1 MEQRLSQAQLE
12 QVVAE
17 VQQLSQRQQSE
28 LDAEQVRDI
37 LRELHLPP
45 ELLEEAM
52 VQLHRREAL
61 AARQQRNRWIVG
73 SVIGLSILLLLGTAL
88 FTQNLQ
94 RTLALVTAQRDRVTL
109 AQDNGGNLSSV
120 SRQAN
125 SEVFY
130 RVTLS
135 NAPVG
140 QKLSLS
146 CSWIDPGGQVVHQNR
161 YQTQEITT
169 PVWNT
174 VCRHTIGLAAPVGM
188 WKVQV
193 FLGDRLLSDADFAV
207 E

>member
-1 MEQRLSQAQLE
+1 M
-12 QVVAE
+12 VAE

-73 SVIGLSILLLLGTAL
+73 SVIGLSILLLLGASL
-88 FTQNLQ
+88 FAQNLQ
-94 RTLALVTAQRDRVTL
+94 RTLALVTVQRDRVTL
-109 AQDNGGNLSSV
+109 AQDDGGDLSTV

-125 SEVFY
+125 GEVFY

-135 NAPVG
+135 DAPVG
-140 QKLSLS
+140 QRLSLS

>member
-17 VQQLSQRQQSE
+17 VQQLSQRKQSE
-28 LDAEQVRDI
+28 LDAEEVRDI

-52 VQLHRREAL
+52 VHLHRREAL

-94 RTLALVTAQRDRVTL
+94 RTLALVTVQRDRVTL
-109 AQDNGGNLSSV
+109 AQDGGNLSTV

-125 SEVFY
+125 GEVFY

-146 CSWIDPGGQVVHQNR
+146 CSWIAPGGQVVHQNR

-188 WKVQV
+188 WKVRV